1 MMKGVFGG
9 VPITLFFYKFEEW
22 PVKSRKKEAQIK
34 AEKALNRTNRFNAF
48 LL

>member
-1 MMKGVFGG
+1 MSGVLGG

-22 PVKSRKKEAQIK
+22 PGQIAQKEAQTK